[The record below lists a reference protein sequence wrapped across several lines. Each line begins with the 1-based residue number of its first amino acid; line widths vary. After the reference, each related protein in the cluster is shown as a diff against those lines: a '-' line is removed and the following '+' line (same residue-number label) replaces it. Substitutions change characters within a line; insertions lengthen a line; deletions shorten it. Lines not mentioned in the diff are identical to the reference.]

1 MDTTRFYSDLPVL
14 TEFADIGAL
23 DRYAS
28 LPDSWH
34 VVMCDVRNS
43 TAAVEAGKYKSVNT
57 VGAAMITAVL
67 NATGGIDIPFIF
79 EGDGAMLCVPPQLLD
94 AARAALLQTRQM
106 ARESFGLDLRV
117 ATLPMAK
124 IRASG
129 LAIQVARYR
138 VSEHYIQAVFA
149 GGGMAY
155 ADRFMK
161 EPASAELCAV
171 QPGSIAP
178 RGSFQGLECR
188 WQDIPSR
195 HGETVSVMVRALGDD
210 EDAGASVY
218 RVLVGKVREIYGSDD
233 SCHPGFPPDLSFSF
247 NDMQLSH
254 EVGVRAA
261 GRSAWGKWRYLMKMR
276 LIIALG
282 WVLMRFG
289 IKTEQ
294 TDWSQYKTVLARNA
308 DVRKFNDCFRQILA
322 GNAAQRAALTAW
334 LDGCFARGELVYG
347 MHISDRAQM
356 TCLVFDYAGRHL
368 HFIDGAD
375 GGLFMAAKALKERLS
390 TRR

>member
-1 MDTTRFYSDLPVL
+1 
-14 TEFADIGAL
+14 
-23 DRYAS
+23 
-28 LPDSWH
+28 
-34 VVMCDVRNS
+34 
-43 TAAVEAGKYKSVNT
+43 
-57 VGAAMITAVL
+57 
-67 NATGGIDIPFIF
+67 
-79 EGDGAMLCVPPQLLD
+79 
-94 AARAALLQTRQM
+94 
-106 ARESFGLDLRV
+106 
-117 ATLPMAK
+117 
-124 IRASG
+124 
-129 LAIQVARYR
+129 
-138 VSEHYIQAVFA
+138 
-149 GGGMAY
+149 MAY

-233 SCHPGFPPDLSFSF
+233 SCPPVFPPDLSFSF